1 MGIHQYTLFSP
12 KKGMKLMPGWQEW
25 LGYVASLIVLVS
37 LLMSSV
43 KRLRWIN
50 LIGSLV
56 FAIYGFLISALP
68 VALMNLGIV
77 IINGYYLYQMYTK
90 KDYFKL
96 MAVSDLTYFN
106 LFVET
111 YEKDM
116 KAFMAFEEELDHPSL
131 IKVFML
137 RNTVPAGVLV
147 GQRHEDTLDI
157 LVDYVT
163 PMYRDFK
170 MGQFLYQE
178 QTSYFKDQGINKL
191 TSKPGSE
198 KHQDYLKRM
207 GFIQEQDHSF
217 VKIL

>member
-1 MGIHQYTLFSP
+1 
-12 KKGMKLMPGWQEW
+12 MPSWQEW

-56 FAIYGFLISALP
+56 FAVYGFLISALP

-77 IINGYYLYQMYTK
+77 MINAYYLFQMYAK

-96 MAVSDLTYFN
+96 MLVSDLTYFN
-106 LFVET
+106 VFIEN

-116 KAFMAFEEELDHPSL
+116 KAFMTFDEALDNPSL
-131 IKVFML
+131 ERVFML
-137 RNTVPAGVLV
+137 RNASPAGVLV
-147 GQRHEDTLDI
+147 GKRNESTLEI

-163 PMYRDFK
+163 PTYRDFK
-170 MGQFLYQE
+170 MGQFLYQD
-178 QTSYFKDQGINKL
+178 QVSFFKDQGITKL
-191 TSKPGSE
+191 VSKPGSE
-198 KHQDYLKRM
+198 KHQMYLKRM
-207 GFIQEQDHSF
+207 GFTQTDDHFF
-217 VKIL
+217 VKNL

>member
-1 MGIHQYTLFSP
+1 
-12 KKGMKLMPGWQEW
+12 MPSWQEW

-56 FAIYGFLISALP
+56 FAVYGFLISALP

-77 IINGYYLYQMYTK
+77 VINAYYLYQMYTI

-96 MAVSDLTYFN
+96 MAVSDLAYFN
-106 LFVET
+106 LFIHT
-111 YEKDM
+111 HEKDM
-116 KAFMAFEEELDHPSL
+116 KAFMAFDEALDNPQL

-147 GQRHEDTLDI
+147 GKRSEQTLEI

-163 PMYRDFK
+163 PTYRDFK
-170 MGQFLYQE
+170 MGHFLYEDQV
-178 QTSYFKDQGINKL
+178 SFFKEQGITKL
-191 TSKPGSE
+191 VTKPGSE
-198 KHQDYLKRM
+198 KHQMYLKRM
-207 GFIQEQDHSF
+207 GFKPTDNHLF
-217 VKIL
+217 VKNL